1 MQTLLSNNFTDSELL
16 KGNVCFYIFYLIQL
30 FSQLTFGCSQILRG
44 RTHFFT
50 LTLIFCLNSLRTWS
64 VSCSLLW
71 AFSFSEQCEVTKFSL
86 CAQLGSNQWEPLCFL
101 LSSYYFLYANVRHG
115 LIHQLLQT
123 YILFGKRALK
133 LVFF

>member
-64 VSCSLLW
+64 VSCALFFERSASVSNVRLLNSLSVLRW
-71 AFSFSEQCEVTKFSL
+71 AVISGSL
-86 CAQLGSNQWEPLCFL
+86 CVFCCPVTSSSMLMCGMDLFINFCRPTFCLVREP
-101 LSSYYFLYANVRHG
+101 
-115 LIHQLLQT
+115 
-123 YILFGKRALK
+123 
-133 LVFF
+133 